1 MSCPKG
7 QYFCNDR
14 QKCMPIPKG
23 HKVRKDGELIKEV
36 APPSAKHERMIK
48 HIKKRYA
55 KDGKLTD
62 REKSIAYATAWKDYN
77 KEEVILNVEIPST
90 PESFSAGLMF
100 RESLDKDTGMFFIFE
115 DVGEKSFHMRDTT
128 IPLDIAFIN
137 KEGVIE
143 SIKQL
148 KPLDETYVYSNVEV
162 LYALE
167 VNRGWFAEN
176 KVEVGDKI
184 LEPFRENVVTI
195 EKADGGKYADI
206 TDIIGPANMEP
217 VVSDTGLWKGTKLT
231 EEKTFSQF
239 LKESKQ

>member
-1 MSCPKG
+1 MAKSCPDG
-7 QYFCNDR
+7 QYYCFDEE
-14 QKCMPIPKG
+14 KCKPIPEG
-23 HKVRKDGELIKEV
+23 HKVRKDGELVKCE
-36 APPSAKHERMIK
+36 SFMMIP
-48 HIKKRYA
+48 
-55 KDGKLTD
+55 
-62 REKSIAYATAWKDYN
+62 
-77 KEEVILNVEIPST
+77 LNVEIPRNQT
-90 PESFSAGLMF
+90 EFDMGLMF
-100 RESLDKDTGMFFIFE
+100 RESLEHNSGMLFVFEDIGEKFFHMKDTM
-115 DVGEKSFHMRDTT
+115 
-128 IPLDIAFIN
+128 IPLDVAFIN
-137 KEGVIE
+137 EEGIVK

-148 KPLDETYVYSNVEV
+148 EPLNTVPVSSDAEV

-231 EEKTFSQF
+231 EEKTFPNS
-239 LKESKQ
+239 

>member
-1 MSCPKG
+1 MAKSCPDG
-7 QYFCNDR
+7 QYYCFDEE
-14 QKCMPIPKG
+14 KCKPIPKG
-23 HKVRKDGELIKEV
+23 HKVRKDGELVKCE
-36 APPSAKHERMIK
+36 SFMMIP
-48 HIKKRYA
+48 
-55 KDGKLTD
+55 
-62 REKSIAYATAWKDYN
+62 
-77 KEEVILNVEIPST
+77 LNVEIPRNQT
-90 PESFSAGLMF
+90 EFDMGLMF
-100 RESLDKDTGMFFIFE
+100 RESLEQNSGMLFVFE
-115 DVGEKSFHMRDTT
+115 NVGEKFFHMKDTM
-128 IPLDIAFIN
+128 IPLDVAFIN
-137 KEGVIE
+137 EEGIVE
-143 SIKQL
+143 TIKQL
-148 KPLDETYVYSNVEV
+148 HPLNTVPVSSDADV

>member
-1 MSCPKG
+1 MSKSCPEG
-7 QYFCNDR
+7 HYYCFDEQECR
-14 QKCMPIPKG
+14 RIPKG
-23 HKVRKDGELIKEV
+23 HKVRKDGELVKCE
-36 APPSAKHERMIK
+36 SFMMIP
-48 HIKKRYA
+48 
-55 KDGKLTD
+55 
-62 REKSIAYATAWKDYN
+62 
-77 KEEVILNVEIPST
+77 LNVEIPRNQT
-90 PESFSAGLMF
+90 EFDMGLMF
-100 RESLDKDTGMFFIFE
+100 RESLEHNSGMLFVFEDIGEKFFHMKDTM
-115 DVGEKSFHMRDTT
+115 
-128 IPLDIAFIN
+128 IPLDVAFIN
-137 KEGVIE
+137 EEGIVK

-148 KPLDETYVYSNVEV
+148 EPLNTVPVSSDAEV

>member
-1 MSCPKG
+1 MAKSCPDG
-7 QYFCNDR
+7 QYYCFDEE
-14 QKCMPIPKG
+14 KCKPIPEG
-23 HKVRKDGELIKEV
+23 HKVRKDGELVKCE
-36 APPSAKHERMIK
+36 SFMMIP
-48 HIKKRYA
+48 
-55 KDGKLTD
+55 
-62 REKSIAYATAWKDYN
+62 
-77 KEEVILNVEIPST
+77 LNVEIPRNQT
-90 PESFSAGLMF
+90 EFDMGLMF
-100 RESLDKDTGMFFIFE
+100 RESLEQNSGMLFVFE
-115 DVGEKSFHMRDTT
+115 DVGEKFFHMKDTM
-128 IPLDIAFIN
+128 IPLDVAFIN
-137 KEGVIE
+137 EEGIVE

-148 KPLDETYVYSNVEV
+148 HPLNTVPVSSDAEV

>member
-1 MSCPKG
+1 MAKSCPDG
-7 QYFCNDR
+7 QYYCFDEE
-14 QKCMPIPKG
+14 KCKPIPEG
-23 HKVRKDGELIKEV
+23 HKVRKDGELVKCE
-36 APPSAKHERMIK
+36 SFMMIP
-48 HIKKRYA
+48 
-55 KDGKLTD
+55 
-62 REKSIAYATAWKDYN
+62 
-77 KEEVILNVEIPST
+77 LNVEIPRNQT
-90 PESFSAGLMF
+90 EFDMGLMF
-100 RESLDKDTGMFFIFE
+100 RESLEHNSGMLFVFEDIGEKFFHMKDTM
-115 DVGEKSFHMRDTT
+115 
-128 IPLDIAFIN
+128 IPLDVAFIN
-137 KEGVIE
+137 EEGIVK

-148 KPLDETYVYSNVEV
+148 EPLNTVPVSSDAEV

-195 EKADGGKYADI
+195 EKADCGKYADI

>member
-1 MSCPKG
+1 MAKSCPDG
-7 QYFCNDR
+7 QNYCFDEE
-14 QKCMPIPKG
+14 KCKPIPEG
-23 HKVRKDGELIKEV
+23 HKVRKDGELVKCE
-36 APPSAKHERMIK
+36 SFMMI
-48 HIKKRYA
+48 
-55 KDGKLTD
+55 T
-62 REKSIAYATAWKDYN
+62 
-77 KEEVILNVEIPST
+77 LNVEIPRNQT
-90 PESFSAGLMF
+90 EFDMGLMF
-100 RESLDKDTGMFFIFE
+100 RESLEHNSGMLFVFEDIGEKFFHMKDTM
-115 DVGEKSFHMRDTT
+115 
-128 IPLDIAFIN
+128 IPLDVAFIN
-137 KEGVIE
+137 EEGIVK

-148 KPLDETYVYSNVEV
+148 EPLNTVPVSSDAEV

-217 VVSDTGLWKGTKLT
+217 LVSDTGLWKGTKLT
-231 EEKTFSQF
+231 EEKTFCQF

>member
-1 MSCPKG
+1 MAKSCPDG
-7 QYFCNDR
+7 QYYCFDEE
-14 QKCMPIPKG
+14 KCKPIPEG
-23 HKVRKDGELIKEV
+23 HKVRKDGELVKCE
-36 APPSAKHERMIK
+36 SFMMIP
-48 HIKKRYA
+48 
-55 KDGKLTD
+55 
-62 REKSIAYATAWKDYN
+62 
-77 KEEVILNVEIPST
+77 LNVEIPRNQT
-90 PESFSAGLMF
+90 EFDMGLMF
-100 RESLDKDTGMFFIFE
+100 RESLEHNSGMLFVFEDIGEKFFHMKDTM
-115 DVGEKSFHMRDTT
+115 
-128 IPLDIAFIN
+128 IPLDVAFIN
-137 KEGVIE
+137 EEGIVK

-148 KPLDETYVYSNVEV
+148 EPLNTVPVSSDAEV

-217 VVSDTGLWKGTKLT
+217 VVSDTGLWKVTKLT

>member
-1 MSCPKG
+1 MAKSCPDG
-7 QYFCNDR
+7 QYYCFDEE
-14 QKCMPIPKG
+14 KCKPIPEG
-23 HKVRKDGELIKEV
+23 HKVRKDGELVKCE
-36 APPSAKHERMIK
+36 SFMMIP
-48 HIKKRYA
+48 
-55 KDGKLTD
+55 
-62 REKSIAYATAWKDYN
+62 
-77 KEEVILNVEIPST
+77 LNVEIPRNQT
-90 PESFSAGLMF
+90 EFDMGLMF
-100 RESLDKDTGMFFIFE
+100 RESLEHNSGMLFVFEDIGEKFFHMKDTM
-115 DVGEKSFHMRDTT
+115 
-128 IPLDIAFIN
+128 IPLDVAFIN
-137 KEGVIE
+137 EEGIVK

-148 KPLDETYVYSNVEV
+148 EPLNTVPVSSDAEV

-195 EKADGGKYADI
+195 EKADGGMYADI

>member
-1 MSCPKG
+1 MAKSCPDG
-7 QYFCNDR
+7 QYYCNTHQECR
-14 QKCMPIPKG
+14 PIPNG
-23 HKVRKDGELIKEV
+23 TKVL
-36 APPSAKHERMIK
+36 
-48 HIKKRYA
+48 
-55 KDGKLTD
+55 KDGKLV
-62 REKSIAYATAWKDYN
+62 
-77 KEEVILNVEIPST
+77 KELFVNLPLHIET
-90 PESFSAGLMF
+90 PQNQTEFDMGLMF
-100 RESLDKDTGMFFIFE
+100 RESLQQDSGMLFVFE
-115 DVGEKSFHMRDTT
+115 SIGEKFFHMKNTM
-128 IPLDIAFIN
+128 IPLDVAFIN
-137 KEGVIE
+137 EEGIVK

-148 KPLDETYVYSNVEV
+148 EPLNTVPVSSDAEV

>member
-1 MSCPKG
+1 MAKSCPDG
-7 QYFCNDR
+7 QYYCFDEE
-14 QKCMPIPKG
+14 KCKPIPEG
-23 HKVRKDGELIKEV
+23 HKVRKDGELVKCE
-36 APPSAKHERMIK
+36 SFMMIP
-48 HIKKRYA
+48 
-55 KDGKLTD
+55 
-62 REKSIAYATAWKDYN
+62 
-77 KEEVILNVEIPST
+77 LNVEIPRNQT
-90 PESFSAGLMF
+90 EFDMGLMF
-100 RESLDKDTGMFFIFE
+100 RESLEQNSGMLFVFE
-115 DVGEKSFHMRDTT
+115 NVGEKFFHMKDTM
-128 IPLDIAFIN
+128 IPLDVAFIN
-137 KEGVIE
+137 EEGIVE

-148 KPLDETYVYSNVEV
+148 HPLNTVPVSSDADV

>member
-1 MSCPKG
+1 MAKSCPDG
-7 QYFCNDR
+7 QYYCFDEE
-14 QKCMPIPKG
+14 KCKPIPEG
-23 HKVRKDGELIKEV
+23 HKVRKDGELVKCE
-36 APPSAKHERMIK
+36 SFMMIP
-48 HIKKRYA
+48 
-55 KDGKLTD
+55 
-62 REKSIAYATAWKDYN
+62 
-77 KEEVILNVEIPST
+77 LNVEIPRNQT
-90 PESFSAGLMF
+90 EFDMGLMF
-100 RESLDKDTGMFFIFE
+100 RESLEHNSGMLFVFEDIGEKFFHMKDTM
-115 DVGEKSFHMRDTT
+115 
-128 IPLDIAFIN
+128 IPLDVAFIN
-137 KEGVIE
+137 EEGIVE

-148 KPLDETYVYSNVEV
+148 HPLNTVPVSSDADV

>member
-1 MSCPKG
+1 MAKSCPDG
-7 QYFCNDR
+7 QYYCFDEE
-14 QKCMPIPKG
+14 KCKPIPEG
-23 HKVRKDGELIKEV
+23 HKVRKDGELVKCE
-36 APPSAKHERMIK
+36 SFMMIP
-48 HIKKRYA
+48 
-55 KDGKLTD
+55 
-62 REKSIAYATAWKDYN
+62 
-77 KEEVILNVEIPST
+77 LNVEIPRNQT
-90 PESFSAGLMF
+90 EFDMGLMF
-100 RESLDKDTGMFFIFE
+100 RESLEHNSGMLFVFEDIGEKFFHMKDTM
-115 DVGEKSFHMRDTT
+115 
-128 IPLDIAFIN
+128 IPLDVAFIN
-137 KEGVIE
+137 EEGIVK

-148 KPLDETYVYSNVEV
+148 EPLNTVPVSSDAEV
-162 LYALE
+162 LYGLE

>member
-1 MSCPKG
+1 MAKSCPDG
-7 QYFCNDR
+7 QYYCFDEE
-14 QKCMPIPKG
+14 KCKPIPEG
-23 HKVRKDGELIKEV
+23 HKVRKDGELVKCE
-36 APPSAKHERMIK
+36 SFMMIP
-48 HIKKRYA
+48 
-55 KDGKLTD
+55 
-62 REKSIAYATAWKDYN
+62 
-77 KEEVILNVEIPST
+77 LNVEIPRNQT
-90 PESFSAGLMF
+90 EFDMGLMF
-100 RESLDKDTGMFFIFE
+100 RESLEQNSGMLFVFE
-115 DVGEKSFHMRDTT
+115 DVGEKFFHMKDTM
-128 IPLDIAFIN
+128 IPLDVAFIN
-137 KEGVIE
+137 EKGIVE

-148 KPLDETYVYSNVEV
+148 HPLNTVPVSSDADV

-206 TDIIGPANMEP
+206 TDIIGPSNMEP

>member
-1 MSCPKG
+1 MAKSCPDG
-7 QYFCNDR
+7 QYYCFDEE
-14 QKCMPIPKG
+14 KCKPIPEG
-23 HKVRKDGELIKEV
+23 HKVRKDGELVKCE
-36 APPSAKHERMIK
+36 SFMMIP
-48 HIKKRYA
+48 
-55 KDGKLTD
+55 
-62 REKSIAYATAWKDYN
+62 
-77 KEEVILNVEIPST
+77 LNVEIPRNQT
-90 PESFSAGLMF
+90 EFDMGLMF
-100 RESLDKDTGMFFIFE
+100 RESLEHNSGMLFVFE
-115 DVGEKSFHMRDTT
+115 DVGEKFFHMKDTM
-128 IPLDIAFIN
+128 IPLDVAFIN
-137 KEGVIE
+137 EEGIVK

-148 KPLDETYVYSNVEV
+148 EPLNTVPVSSDAEV

>member
-1 MSCPKG
+1 MAKSCPDG
-7 QYFCNDR
+7 QYYCFDEE
-14 QKCMPIPKG
+14 KCKPIPEG
-23 HKVRKDGELIKEV
+23 HKVRKDGELVKCE
-36 APPSAKHERMIK
+36 SFMMIP
-48 HIKKRYA
+48 
-55 KDGKLTD
+55 
-62 REKSIAYATAWKDYN
+62 
-77 KEEVILNVEIPST
+77 LNVEIPRNQT
-90 PESFSAGLMF
+90 EFDMGLMF
-100 RESLDKDTGMFFIFE
+100 RESLEQNSGMLFVFE
-115 DVGEKSFHMRDTT
+115 DVGEKFFHMKDTM
-128 IPLDIAFIN
+128 IPLDVAFIN
-137 KEGVIE
+137 EEGIVK

-148 KPLDETYVYSNVEV
+148 EPLNTVPVSSDADV

>member
-1 MSCPKG
+1 MKSFKSFINEASESKKCPDG
-7 QYFCNDR
+7 QYYCFDEE
-14 QKCMPIPKG
+14 KCKPITEG
-23 HKVRKDGELIKEV
+23 HKVRKDGELVKCE
-36 APPSAKHERMIK
+36 SFMMIP
-48 HIKKRYA
+48 
-55 KDGKLTD
+55 
-62 REKSIAYATAWKDYN
+62 
-77 KEEVILNVEIPST
+77 LNVEIPRNQT
-90 PESFSAGLMF
+90 EFDMGLMF
-100 RESLDKDTGMFFIFE
+100 RESLEQNSGMLFVFE
-115 DVGEKSFHMRDTT
+115 DVGEKFFHMKDTM
-128 IPLDIAFIN
+128 IPLDVAFIN
-137 KEGVIE
+137 EEGIVK

-148 KPLDETYVYSNVEV
+148 EPLNTVPVSSDAEV

-231 EEKTFSQF
+231 EEKTLSQF

>member
-1 MSCPKG
+1 MSKSCPEG
-7 QYFCNDR
+7 HYYCFDEQECR
-14 QKCMPIPKG
+14 PIPKG
-23 HKVRKDGELIKEV
+23 HKVRKDGELVKESV
-36 APPSAKHERMIK
+36 FLCLP
-48 HIKKRYA
+48 
-55 KDGKLTD
+55 
-62 REKSIAYATAWKDYN
+62 
-77 KEEVILNVEIPST
+77 LNIET
-90 PESFSAGLMF
+90 PNNQTEFEMGLMF
-100 RESLDKDTGMFFIFE
+100 RESLEQDSGMLFVFE
-115 DVGEKSFHMRDTT
+115 DVGEKFFHMKDTM
-128 IPLDIAFIN
+128 IPLDVAFIN
-137 KEGVIE
+137 EEGIVK

-148 KPLDETYVYSNVEV
+148 EPLNTVPVSSDAEV

-231 EEKTFSQF
+231 EEKTLSQF

>member
-1 MSCPKG
+1 MAKSCPDG
-7 QYFCNDR
+7 QYYCFDEE
-14 QKCMPIPKG
+14 KCKPIPEG
-23 HKVRKDGELIKEV
+23 HKVRKDGELVKCE
-36 APPSAKHERMIK
+36 SFMMIP
-48 HIKKRYA
+48 
-55 KDGKLTD
+55 
-62 REKSIAYATAWKDYN
+62 
-77 KEEVILNVEIPST
+77 LNVEIPRNQT
-90 PESFSAGLMF
+90 EFDMGLMF
-100 RESLDKDTGMFFIFE
+100 RESLEQNSGMLFVFE
-115 DVGEKSFHMRDTT
+115 DVGEKFFHMKDTM
-128 IPLDIAFIN
+128 IPLDVAFIN
-137 KEGVIE
+137 EEGIVE
-143 SIKQL
+143 TIKQL
-148 KPLDETYVYSNVEV
+148 HPLNTVPVSSDADV

>member
-1 MSCPKG
+1 MAKSCPDG
-7 QYFCNDR
+7 QYYCFDEE
-14 QKCMPIPKG
+14 KCKPIPEG
-23 HKVRKDGELIKEV
+23 HKVRKDGELVKCE
-36 APPSAKHERMIK
+36 SFMMIP
-48 HIKKRYA
+48 
-55 KDGKLTD
+55 
-62 REKSIAYATAWKDYN
+62 
-77 KEEVILNVEIPST
+77 LNVEIPRNQT
-90 PESFSAGLMF
+90 EFDMGLMF
-100 RESLDKDTGMFFIFE
+100 RESLEHNSGMLFVFEDIGEKFFHMKDTM
-115 DVGEKSFHMRDTT
+115 
-128 IPLDIAFIN
+128 IPLDVAFIN
-137 KEGVIE
+137 EEGIVK

-148 KPLDETYVYSNVEV
+148 EPLNTVPVSSDAEV

-231 EEKTFSQF
+231 
-239 LKESKQ
+239 

>member
-1 MSCPKG
+1 MAKSCPDG
-7 QYFCNDR
+7 QYYCFDEE
-14 QKCMPIPKG
+14 KCKPIPEG
-23 HKVRKDGELIKEV
+23 HKVRKDGELVKCE
-36 APPSAKHERMIK
+36 SFMMIP
-48 HIKKRYA
+48 
-55 KDGKLTD
+55 
-62 REKSIAYATAWKDYN
+62 
-77 KEEVILNVEIPST
+77 LNVEIPRNQT
-90 PESFSAGLMF
+90 EFDMGLMF
-100 RESLDKDTGMFFIFE
+100 RESLEHNSGMLFVFEDIGEKFFHMKDTM
-115 DVGEKSFHMRDTT
+115 
-128 IPLDIAFIN
+128 IPLDVAFIN
-137 KEGVIE
+137 EEGIVK

-148 KPLDETYVYSNVEV
+148 EPLNTVPVSSDAEV

-206 TDIIGPANMEP
+206 TDIIGPPNMEP

>member
-1 MSCPKG
+1 MSKSCPEG
-7 QYFCNDR
+7 HYYCFDEQECR
-14 QKCMPIPKG
+14 PIPKG
-23 HKVRKDGELIKEV
+23 HKVRKDGELVKESV
-36 APPSAKHERMIK
+36 FLCLP
-48 HIKKRYA
+48 
-55 KDGKLTD
+55 
-62 REKSIAYATAWKDYN
+62 
-77 KEEVILNVEIPST
+77 LNIET
-90 PESFSAGLMF
+90 PNNQTEFEMGLMF
-100 RESLDKDTGMFFIFE
+100 RESLEQDSGMLFVFE
-115 DVGEKSFHMRDTT
+115 DVGEKFFHMKDTM
-128 IPLDIAFIN
+128 IPLDVAFIN
-137 KEGVIE
+137 EEGIVK

-148 KPLDETYVYSNVEV
+148 EPLNTVPVSSDAEV

>member
-1 MSCPKG
+1 MAKSCPDG
-7 QYFCNDR
+7 QYYCFDEE
-14 QKCMPIPKG
+14 KCKPIPEG
-23 HKVRKDGELIKEV
+23 HKVRKDGELVKCE
-36 APPSAKHERMIK
+36 SFMMIP
-48 HIKKRYA
+48 
-55 KDGKLTD
+55 
-62 REKSIAYATAWKDYN
+62 
-77 KEEVILNVEIPST
+77 LNVEIPRNQT
-90 PESFSAGLMF
+90 EFDMGLMF
-100 RESLDKDTGMFFIFE
+100 RESLEHNSGMLFVFEDIGEKFFHMKDTM
-115 DVGEKSFHMRDTT
+115 
-128 IPLDIAFIN
+128 IPLDVAFIN
-137 KEGVIE
+137 EEGIVK

-148 KPLDETYVYSNVEV
+148 EPLNTVPVSSDAEV

>member
-1 MSCPKG
+1 MAKSCPDG
-7 QYFCNDR
+7 QYYCFDEE
-14 QKCMPIPKG
+14 KCKPIPEG
-23 HKVRKDGELIKEV
+23 HKVRKDGELVKCE
-36 APPSAKHERMIK
+36 SFMMIP
-48 HIKKRYA
+48 
-55 KDGKLTD
+55 
-62 REKSIAYATAWKDYN
+62 
-77 KEEVILNVEIPST
+77 LNVEIPRNQT
-90 PESFSAGLMF
+90 EFDMGLMF
-100 RESLDKDTGMFFIFE
+100 RESLEQNSGMLFVFE
-115 DVGEKSFHMRDTT
+115 DVGEKFFHMKDTM
-128 IPLDIAFIN
+128 IPLDVAFIN
-137 KEGVIE
+137 EEGIVK

-148 KPLDETYVYSNVEV
+148 EPLNTVPVSSDAEV

>member
-1 MSCPKG
+1 MAKSCPDG
-7 QYFCNDR
+7 QYYCFDEE
-14 QKCMPIPKG
+14 KCKPIPEG
-23 HKVRKDGELIKEV
+23 HKVRKDGELVKCE
-36 APPSAKHERMIK
+36 SFMMIP
-48 HIKKRYA
+48 
-55 KDGKLTD
+55 
-62 REKSIAYATAWKDYN
+62 
-77 KEEVILNVEIPST
+77 LNVEIPRNQT
-90 PESFSAGLMF
+90 EFDMGLMF
-100 RESLDKDTGMFFIFE
+100 RESLEHNSGMLFVFEDIGEKFFHMKDTM
-115 DVGEKSFHMRDTT
+115 
-128 IPLDIAFIN
+128 IPLDVAFIN
-137 KEGVIE
+137 EEGIVK

-148 KPLDETYVYSNVEV
+148 EPLNTVPVSSDAEV

-184 LEPFRENVVTI
+184 LEPFSENVVTI

>member
-1 MSCPKG
+1 MAKSCPDG
-7 QYFCNDR
+7 QYYCFDEE
-14 QKCMPIPKG
+14 KCKPIPEG
-23 HKVRKDGELIKEV
+23 HKVRKDGELVKCE
-36 APPSAKHERMIK
+36 SFMMIP
-48 HIKKRYA
+48 
-55 KDGKLTD
+55 
-62 REKSIAYATAWKDYN
+62 
-77 KEEVILNVEIPST
+77 LNVEIPRNQT
-90 PESFSAGLMF
+90 EFDMGLMF
-100 RESLDKDTGMFFIFE
+100 RESLEHNSGMLFVFEDIGEKFFHMKDTM
-115 DVGEKSFHMRDTT
+115 
-128 IPLDIAFIN
+128 IPLDVAFIN
-137 KEGVIE
+137 EEGIVE

-148 KPLDETYVYSNVEV
+148 EPLNTVPVSSDAEV

>member
-1 MSCPKG
+1 MAKSCPDG
-7 QYFCNDR
+7 QYYCFDEE
-14 QKCMPIPKG
+14 KCKPIPKG
-23 HKVRKDGELIKEV
+23 HKVRKDGELVKCE
-36 APPSAKHERMIK
+36 SFMMIP
-48 HIKKRYA
+48 
-55 KDGKLTD
+55 
-62 REKSIAYATAWKDYN
+62 
-77 KEEVILNVEIPST
+77 LNVEIPRNQT
-90 PESFSAGLMF
+90 EFDMGLMF
-100 RESLDKDTGMFFIFE
+100 RESLEQNSGMLFVFE
-115 DVGEKSFHMRDTT
+115 DVGEKFFHMKDTM
-128 IPLDIAFIN
+128 IPLDVAFIN
-137 KEGVIE
+137 EEGIVE

-148 KPLDETYVYSNVEV
+148 HPLNTVPVSSDADV

>member
-1 MSCPKG
+1 MAKSCPDG
-7 QYFCNDR
+7 QYYCFDEE
-14 QKCMPIPKG
+14 KCKPIPEG
-23 HKVRKDGELIKEV
+23 HKVRKDGELVKCE
-36 APPSAKHERMIK
+36 SFMMIP
-48 HIKKRYA
+48 
-55 KDGKLTD
+55 
-62 REKSIAYATAWKDYN
+62 
-77 KEEVILNVEIPST
+77 LNVEIPRNQT
-90 PESFSAGLMF
+90 EFDMGLMF
-100 RESLDKDTGMFFIFE
+100 RESLEHNSGMLFVFEDIGEKFFHMKDTM
-115 DVGEKSFHMRDTT
+115 
-128 IPLDIAFIN
+128 IPLDVAFIN
-137 KEGVIE
+137 EEGIVK

-148 KPLDETYVYSNVEV
+148 EPLNTVPVSSDAEV

-176 KVEVGDKI
+176 KDEVGDKI
-184 LEPFRENVVTI
+184 LEPFREYVVTI

>member
-1 MSCPKG
+1 MAKSCPDG
-7 QYFCNDR
+7 QYYCFDEE
-14 QKCMPIPKG
+14 KCKPIPEG
-23 HKVRKDGELIKEV
+23 HKVRKDGELVKCE
-36 APPSAKHERMIK
+36 SFMMIP
-48 HIKKRYA
+48 
-55 KDGKLTD
+55 
-62 REKSIAYATAWKDYN
+62 
-77 KEEVILNVEIPST
+77 LNVEIPRNQT
-90 PESFSAGLMF
+90 EFDMGLMF
-100 RESLDKDTGMFFIFE
+100 RESLEQNSGMLFVFE
-115 DVGEKSFHMRDTT
+115 DVGEKFFHMKDTM
-128 IPLDIAFIN
+128 IPLDVAFIN
-137 KEGVIE
+137 EEGIVE

-148 KPLDETYVYSNVEV
+148 EPLNTVPVSSDANV

>member
-1 MSCPKG
+1 MAKSCPDG
-7 QYFCNDR
+7 QYYCFDEE
-14 QKCMPIPKG
+14 KCKPIPEG
-23 HKVRKDGELIKEV
+23 HKVRKDGELVKCE
-36 APPSAKHERMIK
+36 SFMMIP
-48 HIKKRYA
+48 
-55 KDGKLTD
+55 
-62 REKSIAYATAWKDYN
+62 
-77 KEEVILNVEIPST
+77 LNVEIPRNQT
-90 PESFSAGLMF
+90 EFDMGLMF
-100 RESLDKDTGMFFIFE
+100 RESLEQNSGMLFVFE
-115 DVGEKSFHMRDTT
+115 DVGEKFFHMKDTM
-128 IPLDIAFIN
+128 IPLDVAFIN
-137 KEGVIE
+137 EEGIVE

-148 KPLDETYVYSNVEV
+148 HPLNTVPVSSDADV